1 MLAKLRRFVR
11 SSAANVLHYSGAA
24 DSWRLLRQRALHK
37 DEVCV
42 FGLHRVLTN
51 AERSLS
57 NSLDGMVVTEATFAR
72 LLEYL
77 QGEFRVIS
85 FEALFAEE
93 RQIDRSKPRCLLTFD
108 DGWKDTYTRAYPWLK
123 KFGMP
128 AIVFL
133 ATGAIESR
141 RGFWVEELKRLWR
154 MPDARVK
161 LKSDLR
167 RLAGQGGDEL
177 GELEQAVEWLKHMP
191 TETRDSFLAQLIPQE
206 LKNAE
211 PDPVDCML
219 SWNEVLEMSRAGIA
233 MGAHTVTHPLL
244 TFENVDTVERE
255 LRVSKSV
262 VEEKTGKSAPALA
275 YPNGDWNEDVRRC
288 AEQAGYR
295 CAFTTRPGWFER
307 REDPYAIRRI
317 LLHEGNVTDRHGDF
331 SPAML
336 SLTLAG
342 RV

>member
-37 DEVCV
+37 DDVCV

-57 NSLDGMVVTEATFAR
+57 NSLDGMVVTEAP
-72 LLEYL
+72 L
-77 QGEFRVIS
+77 
-85 FEALFAEE
+85 AEE
-93 RQIDRSKPRCLLTFD
+93 RHINRSKPRCLLTFD

-133 ATGAIESR
+133 ATGAIVSR

-177 GELEQAVEWLKHMP
+177 GELEQAVEWLKHMA
-191 TETRDSFLAQLIPQE
+191 TET
-206 LKNAE
+206 
-211 PDPVDCML
+211 
-219 SWNEVLEMSRAGIA
+219 
-233 MGAHTVTHPLL
+233 
-244 TFENVDTVERE
+244 
-255 LRVSKSV
+255 
-262 VEEKTGKSAPALA
+262 
-275 YPNGDWNEDVRRC
+275 
-288 AEQAGYR
+288 
-295 CAFTTRPGWFER
+295 
-307 REDPYAIRRI
+307 
-317 LLHEGNVTDRHGDF
+317 
-331 SPAML
+331 
-336 SLTLAG
+336 
-342 RV
+342 